1 MEKIIPY
8 KKARTQ
14 VAKLL
19 KAKDVREAEEVLSR
33 CTDET
38 RIRIY
43 GELST
48 QDLGLLASRGD
59 LSWVICELDSD
70 KLLNALAHDP
80 ELIDEQGQ
88 LFPVQAAAVAFSLSD
103 RDDAA
108 SLYNEDDFIKNIVT
122 MAFLVELPPDIEFD
136 DEAEIEKWLSS
147 HWLRNFAPDIDDL
160 YRFDEETLS
169 LITED
174 LREQAREEIRM
185 IQKAMK
191 ERAEKVEKEMFDI

>member
-1 MEKIIPY
+1 VEKIIPY
-8 KKARTQ
+8 KRARTQ
-14 VAKLL
+14 VAKFL
-19 KAKDVREAEEVLSR
+19 KAKDVREAEEVLGQ

-43 GELST
+43 GELSP

-59 LSWVICELDSD
+59 LGWVICELAPD

-80 ELIDEQGQ
+80 ELIDEEGQ
-88 LFPVQAAAVAFSLSD
+88 LFPVQAVAVAFSLSD
-103 RDDAA
+103 RGDASA
-108 SLYNEDDFIKNIVT
+108 LYQEDELIRNVVT
-122 MAFLVELPPDIEFD
+122 MALLVEIPPEIEFD
-136 DEAEIEKWLSS
+136 DEAEIAKWLSS
-147 HWLRNFAPDIDDL
+147 HWLKNFEPDIDDL

-174 LREQAREEIRM
+174 IREEAREEIRM

>member
-1 MEKIIPY
+1 VEKIIPY

-14 VAKLL
+14 LAKFL
-19 KAKDVREAEEVLSR
+19 KAKDVKEAEEVLAR

-38 RIRIY
+38 RLRIY
-43 GELST
+43 GELSP

-59 LSWVICELDSD
+59 WSWVICELTPD
-70 KLLNALAHDP
+70 KLFNALAHDP

-108 SLYNEDDFIKNIVT
+108 WLYQDDDFIRNIVT
-122 MAFLVELPPDIEFD
+122 MAFLVEIPTDIEFD
-136 DEAEIEKWLSS
+136 DEVEIEKWLST
-147 HWLRNFAPDIDDL
+147 HWLKNFEPDLDDL
-160 YRFDEETLS
+160 FRFNEETLI

-174 LREQAREEIRM
+174 IREQAREEIRM
-185 IQKAMK
+185 IQRALK
-191 ERAEKVEKEMFDI
+191 ERAEKVEREMFDI